1 MENQLSPEFFF
12 LLRGQLG
19 IAGRTDDASRS
30 DRAQRTDFFRHGDHR
45 ADLRNRN
52 FEFFDFFTD
61 RCAAA
66 SAGASSRGENHA
78 GYTGRFQALGYVF
91 TDVRRVFHGGMSAAG
106 GVD

>member
-1 MENQLSPEFFF
+1 
-12 LLRGQLG
+12 
-19 IAGRTDDASRS
+19 
-30 DRAQRTDFFRHGDHR
+30 
-45 ADLRNRN
+45 LRNRN

-91 TDVRRVFHGGMSAAG
+91 TDVRGVFHCGMSAAG
-106 GVD
+106 RMTNSWSRTRLRVRDRMVSSGTKRSGSRLAIAVS